1 MPELVALPRLVVRPA
16 REDSS
21 VPSSIIIGYDGR
33 ETSDDA
39 AALGARLAE
48 LTDTKLIL
56 VFAYGG
62 EVVAGAGGDG
72 SSFTS
77 PQDDAEA
84 VLQRGLKLVPYGI
97 AAATRA
103 IPDSPAARVLEEV
116 AASEQACLIV
126 MGSSD
131 FGPVSRVLIGSVGER
146 LLRSSPCAVAVAPAG
161 FHKRPAP

>member
-1 MPELVALPRLVVRPA
+1 MLMPELVALPRLVVRPA

-72 SSFTS
+72 SSLTS

-97 AAATRA
+97 AAATRR
-103 IPDSPAARVLEEV
+103 DSLLAGGPRAGGGGRERAGV
-116 AASEQACLIV
+116 I
-126 MGSSD
+126 SS
-131 FGPVSRVLIGSVGER
+131 
-146 LLRSSPCAVAVAPAG
+146 
-161 FHKRPAP
+161 